1 MDIFISYLT
10 FNAFF
15 NSDKDVCTDF
25 AALVPTTQLKKTV
38 VVESKFEFN
47 ILTLSE

>member
-25 AALVPTTQLKKTV
+25 AALVPPPTKKNCCGGV
-38 VVESKFEFN
+38 
-47 ILTLSE
+47 